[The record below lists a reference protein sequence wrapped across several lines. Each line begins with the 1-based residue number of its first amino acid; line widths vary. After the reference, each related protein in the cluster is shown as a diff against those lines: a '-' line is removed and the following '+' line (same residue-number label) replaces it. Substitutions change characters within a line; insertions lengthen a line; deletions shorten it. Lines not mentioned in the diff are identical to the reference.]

1 MDRTQLKYL
10 AACLMLLDHL
20 AVLLPLPKPLFWL
33 FRCLGRASFP
43 IFAWMVAE
51 GLHKTGN
58 QHDYLKRLGLFALL
72 SELPFLAAF
81 LPYGE
86 WLSVMVTFLLAG
98 LAMQFYEKLRETT
111 PLATALLPLLAALAL
126 AELLH
131 ADYGAGGV
139 LLVAAFYLM
148 DDHKRH
154 KLWFLVLWCVVTYL
168 VSYPLPALLSML
180 PAGLMTPNLA
190 DIFALFLRELGPSTL
205 ALTAASL
212 ASVPLLNWYS
222 GKPGTGRKWFFY
234 WFYPAHLLVLIVLQR
249 LILMLW

>member
-1 MDRTQLKYL
+1 MDRTKLKYL
-10 AACLMLLDHL
+10 AVLLMLFDHIGAL
-20 AVLLPLPKPLFWL
+20 IPMPTELYWLL
-33 FRCLGRASFP
+33 RCLGRASFP

-51 GLHKTGN
+51 GLHKTGD
-58 QHDYLKRLGLFALL
+58 QRAYLKRLGLFALL

-86 WLSVMVTFLLAG
+86 WLSVLVTFLLAG

-154 KLWFLVLWCVVTYL
+154 KLWFLGLWCAATYL
-168 VSYPLPALLSML
+168 VFYPLPALLSML

-190 DIFALFLRELGPSTL
+190 DIFTLFLRELGPSTL

-222 GKPGTGRKWFFY
+222 GEPGTGHKWFFY
-234 WFYPAHLLVLIVLQR
+234 WFYPAHLLVLAALQR
-249 LILMLW
+249 LIPVLR